1 MRVTEVFIDTN
12 LIVLLV
18 VGSVDR
24 RLINTHRRTRTFQSE
39 DYDRLVN
46 MIGPN
51 RRVLVTPNVLTE
63 ASNLL
68 KNSQDIRFLEKLRE
82 LIECSQEIVVTSTTA
97 ARNKGFIRL
106 GLTDASLLEVVSAER
121 PLITVD
127 LALFTAAS
135 QKGQEAA
142 FNFTY
147 IQNL

>member
-24 RLINTHRRTRTFQSE
+24 RLVNTHRRTRTFQLE

-46 MIGPN
+46 IIGHY
-51 RRVLVTPNVLTE
+51 RRVLVTPNILTE

-68 KNSQDIRFLEKLRE
+68 EDSQDIRFLEKLRE
-82 LIECSQEIVVTSTTA
+82 LIERNEEIVVASTTA
-97 ARNKGFIRL
+97 ARNRGFTRL

-127 LALFTAAS
+127 LALFTAAL